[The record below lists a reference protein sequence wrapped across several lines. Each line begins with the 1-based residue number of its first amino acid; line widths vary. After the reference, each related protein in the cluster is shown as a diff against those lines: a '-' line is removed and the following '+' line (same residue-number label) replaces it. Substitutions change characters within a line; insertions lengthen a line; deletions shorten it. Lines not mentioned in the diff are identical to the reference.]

1 MSGQGREGTGLVI
14 VRHSGFVLSNN
25 EPQGGQRAAGI
36 GLDKEREGERE
47 RGTEGEAER
56 KRERGMRE
64 RRGRGREEGREGRR
78 YLICE
83 TTE

>member
-36 GLDKEREGERE
+36 GLDKERGREGQREKQKERERERNEREKGERE
-47 RGTEGEAER
+47 RGR
-56 KRERGMRE
+56 KRGEKV
-64 RRGRGREEGREGRR
+64 
-78 YLICE
+78 LDL
-83 TTE
+83 

>member
-36 GLDKEREGERE
+36 GLDKERERE

>member
-36 GLDKEREGERE
+36 GLDKERERGREGQREKQKERE
-47 RGTEGEAER
+47 R
-56 KRERGMRE
+56 
-64 RRGRGREEGREGRR
+64 EE
-78 YLICE
+78 
-83 TTE
+83 